1 MKIACIG
8 NYPPRECGIAT
19 FTKDFVDSLLSG
31 GAMNSTETEAY
42 VVAMNDLDQGYDY
55 PPIVVQQINQNMPQ
69 DYLKA
74 VKYINFSNAD
84 VCFLQHEFGIYGGNS
99 GVYILPLIHRLKIP
113 LVVIFHTVLKNPS
126 YNERNIIIEIGKIA
140 SKIVVMNSLAIE
152 ILETVY
158 GIDPE
163 MIEVIPHGVP
173 KFDFTQSHVHKKR
186 FKVEGKKTL
195 ITFGLLSR
203 NKGLETVINALPPVV
218 EKHPELLY
226 IILGKTHPA
235 VIRSSG
241 EEYRNYLKLLVR
253 KHNLINNVY
262 FDDRFVD
269 VDELLSYLSATDLYV
284 TPYLNEAQITSGT
297 LSYAVGAGAAVISTP
312 YWHAREL
319 LAENR
324 GMLFDFNDSEAL
336 TGILLDLLDHPD
348 KMNTLRKNAYEYG
361 KQTTWPEIGRKY
373 LKAAE
378 EVISTFTRT
387 ERDEEWVIKPL
398 LLPKF
403 SIDHVI
409 RMTDSTGILQ
419 HCRYNIPKFNDGY
432 CLDDNARA
440 LLMSVMAYD
449 QFKDKEALSLIPYYL
464 SYIQFMQ
471 NENGTFRNF
480 LSYDRRFLDEVGSED
495 AFGRTVWALGYLVR
509 NYPTDAY
516 SEMGR
521 EMFVDA
527 YSFFRNL
534 TSLRGIANTIIGI
547 CHWLHRFPGD
557 EGLLDTLKDLTG
569 KILPRYADHRTDSW
583 HWFEPSLTYDNGIIP
598 YALLHSYEITRDQ
611 NTLDIAME
619 AMNFLDDIIFKEGY
633 ISLIGSDEWF
643 NKGES
648 RSQFD
653 QQPVN
658 AMAIVLMYHQAF
670 SITKDK
676 LYLQKM
682 FNSFMWFLGEN
693 DLRLP
698 LYDFETSGCNDGL
711 KSQGVNRNQ
720 GAESTLS
727 YLISLLTVFSCY
739 EISL

>member
-19 FTKDFVDSLLSG
+19 FTKDFVESLLSG
-31 GAMNSTETEAY
+31 GALDSSETEAY
-42 VVAMNDLDQGYDY
+42 VVAMNDHDQHYNY
-55 PPIVVQQINQNMPQ
+55 PPVVVQTINQNLPQ

-74 VKYINFSNAD
+74 VKYINYSNAE

-113 LVVIFHTVLKNPS
+113 LIVIFHTVLKEPS
-126 YNERNIIIEIGKIA
+126 YNERNIIIEIGKTA

-152 ILETVY
+152 ILHDVY
-158 GIDPE
+158 DIDPN

-173 KFDFTQSHVHKKR
+173 KYDFSQSLYNKKR

-235 VIRSSG
+235 VVRSSG

-253 KHNLINNVY
+253 KHKLLRNVY
-262 FDDRFVD
+262 FDDRFVET
-269 VDELLSYLSATDLYV
+269 DELLSYLSATDLYV

-319 LAENR
+319 LADNR
-324 GMLFDFNDSEAL
+324 GVIFDFNDSEAL
-336 TGILLDLLDHPD
+336 SQILLDLLDNPD
-348 KMNTLRKNAYEYG
+348 KLKALRKNAYEYG
-361 KQTTWPEIGRKY
+361 KQTTWPQIGRKY
-373 LKAAE
+373 LNLAE
-378 EVISTFTRT
+378 ITMKSYTKKDL
-387 ERDEEWVIKPL
+387 DEEWVVKPL
-398 LLPKF
+398 LLPQF
-403 SIDHVI
+403 SIDHVL
-409 RMTDSTGILQ
+409 RMTDTTGILQ
-419 HCRYNIPKFNDGY
+419 HAIYNVPRFNDGY

-440 LLMSVMAYD
+440 LLMSVMAYS
-449 QFKDKEALSLIPYYL
+449 QQKDKEALRLIPYYL
-464 SYIQFMQ
+464 SYIQYMQ

-480 LSYDRRFLDEVGSED
+480 LGYDRRFLDEVGSED
-495 AFGRTVWALGYLVR
+495 SFGRTIWALGYLVR
-509 NYPTDAY
+509 HYPTDAY
-516 SEMGR
+516 SEIGR
-521 EMFVDA
+521 EMFVGA
-527 YSFFRNL
+527 YPCFREL
-534 TSLRGIANTIIGI
+534 TSLRGIANTLIGI

-557 EGLLDTLKDLTG
+557 EGMLQTLKDLTER
-569 KILPRYADHRTDSW
+569 ITHRYKDHKTESW
-583 HWFEPSLTYDNGIIP
+583 HWFEPTLSYDNGIIP
-598 YALLHSYEITRDQ
+598 YALLHSYEMTGDGE
-611 NTLDIAME
+611 TLKTAME
-619 AMNFLDDIIFKEGY
+619 TMSFLESIIFKEGY
-633 ISLIGSDEWF
+633 VSLIGSEEWF
-643 NKGES
+643 SKGES

-653 QQPVN
+653 QQPIN
-658 AMAIVLMYHQAF
+658 AMAVVLMYHQAYMV
-670 SITKDK
+670 TKEK
-676 LYLQKM
+676 QFLQKM

-711 KSQGVNRNQ
+711 KSNGVNRNQ
-720 GAESTLS
+720 GAESTLA

-739 EISL
+739 EISI